1 MKQVIAGVVLI
12 LSAGMS
18 ESDVMIAQASAVGSG
33 SEAPPTIQDAAFGAA
48 DTNKDGYLT
57 KIEAED
63 AGVDNFTSAD
73 RNGDGRI
80 DTEEFSAYTKNPHS
94 DSDTMPSGV
103 TESGAS

>member
-1 MKQVIAGVVLI
+1 MKQLIAGVVLI

-18 ESDVMIAQASAVGSG
+18 ESAVTIAQASAVGSG
-33 SEAPPTIQDAAFGAA
+33 AEGAPTIPDAAFGAA

-80 DTEEFSAYTKNPHS
+80 DSEEFSAYTKSPDSN
-94 DSDTMPSGV
+94 SDTMANGM
-103 TESGAS
+103 TESGAP